1 MKTAFETNAGNVLR
15 QALREIPL
23 ETLLGLR
30 FGASDAQEEVY
41 RQCFRPV
48 SLAIRRAFGS
58 QRRLDLDAVVASAFR
73 TYFRYPVVSRKE
85 PGELHG
91 DWGALTGHIIR
102 TANNKALR
110 DLRVLG
116 RETPMS
122 TIGGDEDRGDGGPV
136 VLEPVVNDATPF
148 DELARGED
156 QDDFGV
162 AARAIASAKTS
173 VKDALRQAAEPEIAE
188 LKSAE
193 DRSHFHRHYG
203 ASLGLSSDSPEAG
216 ANAEPSPS
224 KEALKKRGQ
233 RQAHRIKA
241 RLLRLLRRPT
251 APEPATSPVPAT
263 SAREGALRAALTQ
276 RIAEIVEAIAT
287 GLSPQDLV
295 IYCGALD
302 QAPSG
307 QIAAALPD
315 GRSLSPD
322 LIRKREVPRV
332 LKEVDA
338 ILKHFTAQGTDAM
351 EAPHARVAF

>member
-1 MKTAFETNAGNVLR
+1 MKTAFETNAGNALR

-122 TIGGDEDRGDGGPV
+122 TIGSDEDRGDGGPV

-156 QDDFGV
+156 RNDFDV
-162 AARAIASAKTS
+162 AARAIASVKTS

-203 ASLGLSSDSPEAG
+203 SSLGLSSGSPEAG
-216 ANAEPSPS
+216 TAESTPS

-251 APEPATSPVPAT
+251 APEPAASPAPTA
-263 SAREGALRAALTQ
+263 SAREGALRTALTQ

-332 LKEVDA
+332 LKEVDS
-338 ILKHFTAQGTDAM
+338 ILKRFTAQGPDAM